1 MNIVTVFPIVISV
14 VSIIISVIALFQS
27 HRANRI
33 ATEAKDIDSDNVAYE
48 WEVAYDD
55 QTSTITITN
64 TTPHNAAAVAIYVQD
79 GTRTLAE
86 AERKTLNRFQQVL
99 ISDQQFKQ
107 ELQRRHDVTV
117 QEYEREHSLFP
128 FEGKVKY
135 DVVVYITYT
144 TYLGRKFDK
153 KIELQLHD

>member
-1 MNIVTVFPIVISV
+1 MDNVANFSIIISV

-27 HRANRI
+27 NRANRI
-33 ATEAKDIDSDNVAYE
+33 ATESKNIDSDNLAYE
-48 WEVAYDD
+48 WEVAYDN

-64 TTPHNAAAVAIYVQD
+64 TTPHKATNVAIYVQD

-86 AERKTLNRFQQVL
+86 IKRKTVSRFQQVL

-117 QEYEREHSLFP
+117 QEYEQFQSLLP

-135 DVVVYITYT
+135 DVAVYITYT
-144 TYLGRKFDK
+144 TYLGRNFDK
-153 KIELQLHD
+153 KIELRLQD